1 MMDAVEFIM
10 KRERMCKPNIAHC
23 KSCPVDIE
31 IRKRGLE
38 TTCYNFQVTY
48 PKTFVE
54 IVEQWNKEHPR
65 KTRQSEFLKMFPDAK
80 IFKGTLAINPCM
92 VVHSRLNTEEC
103 HMFDQEGNLGCH
115 KCREKFWSEEVD
127 DGHD

>member
-1 MMDAVEFIM
+1 MDAVKFFEE
-10 KRERMCKPNIAHC
+10 RERMCDSFNGNCAGC
-23 KSCPVDIE
+23 E
-31 IRKRGLE
+31 INKYLYGGMGCDAYVRHHPE
-38 TTCYNFQVTY
+38 EAVA
-48 PKTFVE
+48 
-54 IVEQWNKEHPR
+54 IVEKWSKEHPR
-65 KTRQSEFLKMFPDAK
+65 KTRQSEFLRMFPDAK

-103 HMFDQEGNLGCH
+103 HMFDQEGNLGCY